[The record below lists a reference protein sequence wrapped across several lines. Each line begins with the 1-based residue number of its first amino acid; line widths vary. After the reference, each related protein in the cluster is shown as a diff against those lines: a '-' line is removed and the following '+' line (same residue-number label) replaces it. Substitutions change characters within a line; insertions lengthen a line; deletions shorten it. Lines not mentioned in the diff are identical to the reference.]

1 MKTKYLIQQIENYQ
15 IKKNLPKIEVGDLA
29 KIGIII
35 QEGNKQRVQ
44 PFEGTVIAKI
54 FFKEFQLNAYFYC
67 IHHQFK
73 ILKLFEI
80 QKCVAQNYFIYV
92 IVLVKMDVWYN
103 VLQKQAIH
111 FKKIVMFFSLNS
123 LFVSVIKQLNLKRKN
138 YINIVFTFL

>member
-54 FFKEFQLNAYFYC
+54 NTGINSAVTIRRIFQGVSIERIFLLHSPSIQNIEIIRNWRVFF
-67 IHHQFK
+67 IQFL
-73 ILKLFEI
+73 I
-80 QKCVAQNYFIYV
+80 
-92 IVLVKMDVWYN
+92 W
-103 VLQKQAIH
+103 
-111 FKKIVMFFSLNS
+111 
-123 LFVSVIKQLNLKRKN
+123 
-138 YINIVFTFL
+138 